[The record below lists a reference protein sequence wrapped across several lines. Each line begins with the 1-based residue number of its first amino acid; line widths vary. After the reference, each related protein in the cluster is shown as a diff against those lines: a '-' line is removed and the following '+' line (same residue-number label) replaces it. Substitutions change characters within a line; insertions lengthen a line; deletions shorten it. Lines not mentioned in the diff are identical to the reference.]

1 MSESLTIDFLYKTP
15 VGRFIL
21 KGLVNPKVSK
31 RAAKILSSRMSAAFV
46 PSFIKKNN
54 LKIRLNYGVFPSRPY
69 DSKIIY
75 GNPDKIKQIVKNA
88 KNKELVK
95 DLERMLG

>member
-46 PSFIKKNN
+46 PSFIKKNCFVIFRIYN
-54 LKIRLNYGVFPSRPY
+54 ALFLFYNYGP
-69 DSKIIY
+69 I
-75 GNPDKIKQIVKNA
+75 
-88 KNKELVK
+88 
-95 DLERMLG
+95 